1 MYLVFLAAQAV
12 IMLFMLRSM
21 MQSSGADYYNPA
33 TQAVIKLTEP
43 IIKLLPK
50 TKLQFGSFNIAGF
63 VLALLFTAVFW
74 TIFCLFFLISW
85 KECVTLALIMYIKSF
100 GYLIMFLLFA
110 QALLSWLPSTRGWSY
125 YFSQIT
131 SFITAP
137 VQKII
142 PPIGMIDISLMIVL
156 IALFAL
162 NRIFAKIFG
171 IMWFFF

>member
-1 MYLVFLAAQAV
+1 MYLIFLAAQAI

-33 TQAVIKLTEP
+33 TQAVIKLTDP
-43 IIKLLPK
+43 VLKLLPK
-50 TKLQFGSFNIAGF
+50 SKLQFGSFNIAGF
-63 VLALLFTAVFW
+63 VLALLFTAIFW
-74 TIFCLFFLISW
+74 AIFCLFFLISW
-85 KECVTLALIMYIKSF
+85 KECVTLAIIMYIKSF
-100 GYLIMFLLFA
+100 GYLVMFLLFA
-110 QALLSWLPSTRGWSY
+110 QALLSWLPSTRGWSF

-137 VQKII
+137 VQRII

-162 NRIFAKIFG
+162 NRLFANIFG